1 MLLLLPCPCSTPRE
15 AQISR
20 QRIPNRFLLPARRCL
35 NRRPSTSL
43 FLLYQ
48 GPEPDMV
55 LQLWP
60 QTLPRG
66 EGCFPRP
73 TLSLGQPHLGHGGT
87 SPAPKAHCRLQLEL
101 LTCKVLQHLL
111 PFPTP
116 STATFFF
123 PFFFLPQIFINPSEF
138 HFLKYLFSLSFSV
151 HIRFLLFQGK
161 NAAEQK
167 KLSILAQN
175 KTIKKLHFCLLPLS
189 SEDISLMLSPQTT
202 PNPAC
207 SNPCCE
213 SDRAPPSRLKLPG
226 DDRPH

>member
-1 MLLLLPCPCSTPRE
+1 MLSQTHTLAGAAPFGTWGNLTCPKSSLQTP
-15 AQISR
+15 AGA
-20 QRIPNRFLLPARRCL
+20 PDLYGPAA
-35 NRRPSTSL
+35 
-43 FLLYQ
+43 
-48 GPEPDMV
+48 
-55 LQLWP
+55 
-60 QTLPRG
+60 
-66 EGCFPRP
+66 
-73 TLSLGQPHLGHGGT
+73 
-87 SPAPKAHCRLQLEL
+87 PAPLSNTFYCRL
-101 LTCKVLQHLL
+101 
-111 PFPTP
+111 
-116 STATFFF
+116 FFF
-123 PFFFLPQIFINPSEF
+123 FFFFLPQIFINPSEF

-189 SEDISLMLSPQTT
+189 SEDISLMLPPQTT

-226 DDRPH
+226 DDRPQ

>member
-1 MLLLLPCPCSTPRE
+1 
-15 AQISR
+15 
-20 QRIPNRFLLPARRCL
+20 
-35 NRRPSTSL
+35 
-43 FLLYQ
+43 
-48 GPEPDMV
+48 MV

-101 LTCKVLQHLL
+101 LTCTVLQHLL

-161 NAAEQK
+161 MLLNRKNYQYWHK
-167 KLSILAQN
+167 TKQSKSSIFVYCHFPV
-175 KTIKKLHFCLLPLS
+175 KTFLLCSPLRQHQTQPVQIPAVNQTGHLPL
-189 SEDISLMLSPQTT
+189 
-202 PNPAC
+202 
-207 SNPCCE
+207 
-213 SDRAPPSRLKLPG
+213 G
-226 DDRPH
+226 